1 MGSVEACK
9 ELFLFCLEIEF
20 MGVEDLDVEKQ
31 RDIVGRN

>member
-1 MGSVEACK
+1 MGSVEACN
-9 ELFLFCLEIEF
+9 EMEIEF

>member
-9 ELFLFCLEIEF
+9 IEF